1 MRMKSLILI
10 VIALGCGLV
19 ASIGISQV
27 MTSGGGSGN
36 VEMEKILVALNDI
49 DIGTKLDAQNV
60 KLEEWPKA
68 KVPEG
73 AVRRFDDVKD
83 KFANARFYKGE
94 SLHVSKI
101 TDNSDSVAASVP
113 DGFRAMPVKIEEDTV
128 MKAISPGDK
137 VDVMVFLKKND
148 DIPETGVF
156 TILKNVRVFAVNTN
170 TERSGNE
177 PSGKGETTNFRT
189 VSLLVKIDQSRDLA
203 LAAQVGKILLTLRNS
218 EEKDEDVGEDL
229 TPISQLLGGK
239 AKVASESPAPGST
252 KPSYGSA
259 GGLLETIQS
268 ATTPA
273 VGSSSVAAPQAEK
286 SMELW
291 TPNAVEKYDWFD
303 VKKMPVKS
311 TAFAAGAEAPS
322 GLNNTPAPTAEPTQP
337 EEPTSTTPPDG
348 PTHEGTTPGRP
359 RY

>member
-19 ASIGISQV
+19 AAIGIGQV
-27 MTSGGGSGN
+27 MESGGGSGN

-49 DIGTKLDAQNV
+49 DIGSKLDAQNI

-73 AVRRFDDVKD
+73 AVRRFEDVKD

-94 SLHVSKI
+94 PLHVSKV
-101 TDNSDSVAASVP
+101 TENSKSVADGVP
-113 DGFRAMPVKIEEDTV
+113 IGYRALPVKVEEDTV
-128 MKAISPGDK
+128 MKAISPGDR
-137 VDVMVFLKKND
+137 VDVNVFLRRND
-148 DIPETGVF
+148 DIPETGVY

-177 PSGKGETTNFRT
+177 SSGKGESTNFRT
-189 VSLLVKIDQSRDLA
+189 ISLLVKVDQTRDLS
-203 LAAQVGKILLTLRNS
+203 LAAQMGKILLTLRRPDDPD
-218 EEKDEDVGEDL
+218 EELGNDV
-229 TPISQLLGGK
+229 TPIGDILSGK
-239 AKVASESPAPGST
+239 AKIASESPPPGST
-252 KPSYGSA
+252 KPSYGS
-259 GGLLETIQS
+259 GLLETIQS
-268 ATTPA
+268 AVTPA

-286 SMELW
+286 TMELW
-291 TPNAVEKYDWFD
+291 TPNSVEKYDWFD

-311 TAFAAGAEAPS
+311 TAFAAGAEVPS
-322 GLNNTPAPTAEPTQP
+322 GLNTPSPTAEPVQP

-348 PTHEGTTPGRP
+348 PTDEGSAPGRP